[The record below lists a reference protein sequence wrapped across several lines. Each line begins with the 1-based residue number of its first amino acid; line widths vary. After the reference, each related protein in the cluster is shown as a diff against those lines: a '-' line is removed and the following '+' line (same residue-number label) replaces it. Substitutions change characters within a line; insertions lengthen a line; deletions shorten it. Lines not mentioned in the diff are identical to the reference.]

1 MITSYKCH
9 DAQGQMG
16 KNQFFKSLK
25 NNTLVDLFKI
35 CCIEHDSINIYPDLN
50 LNLAYRHIFDLR
62 QSRPMQKIH
71 FNISM
76 SISQEGM
83 GIV

>member
-1 MITSYKCH
+1 MMHRAKWEKSV
-9 DAQGQMG
+9 
-16 KNQFFKSLK
+16 FFKSLE

-35 CCIEHDSINIYPDLN
+35 CCIVHGSFNKYPDLN
-50 LNLAYRHIFDLR
+50 PNLAYRQIFDLR
-62 QSRPMQKIH
+62 QSRPMQKMNS
-71 FNISM
+71 NISM